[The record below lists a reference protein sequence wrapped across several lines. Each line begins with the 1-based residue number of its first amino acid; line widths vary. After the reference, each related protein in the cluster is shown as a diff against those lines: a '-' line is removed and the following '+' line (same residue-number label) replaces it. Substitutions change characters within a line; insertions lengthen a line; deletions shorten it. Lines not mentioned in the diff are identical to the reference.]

1 MSSKLRDSSA
11 WSRCT
16 HTVLN
21 NNTTMNN
28 NKIITKAL
36 NKVVKNLSDTQL
48 FIANES
54 NRVDQEL
61 AQLTGIMNGLGER
74 LSEVE
79 DSRTPQTG

>member
-1 MSSKLRDSSA
+1 
-11 WSRCT
+11 
-16 HTVLN
+16 
-21 NNTTMNN
+21 MNN